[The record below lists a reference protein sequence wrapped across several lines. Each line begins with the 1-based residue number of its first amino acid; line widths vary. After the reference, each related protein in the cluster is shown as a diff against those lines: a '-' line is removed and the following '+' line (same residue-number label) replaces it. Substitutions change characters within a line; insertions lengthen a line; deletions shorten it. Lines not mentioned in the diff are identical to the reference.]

1 MQDIL
6 GRIAAD
12 RSLKK
17 LHQYL
22 EIAGLADT
30 LKGAGPFTLF
40 APNDA
45 AFARTNVEE
54 RLDGTEGLRST
65 LRYHL
70 VHGRYGGGE
79 LSALKATALRTE
91 NGKSLTL
98 VEDEGEVMVDNAR
111 LVQRDIECS
120 NGLVHVIDN
129 VFLPQLSGWYGD
141 EYG

>member
-6 GRIAAD
+6 ERIAAD

-17 LHQYL
+17 LQHYL
-22 EIAGLADT
+22 EVAGLADT

-45 AFARTNVEE
+45 AFARTDVEE
-54 RLDGTEGLRST
+54 RFGGVEGLRST
-65 LRYHL
+65 LSYHL
-70 VHGRYGGGE
+70 VRGRLGGDE
-79 LSALKATALRTE
+79 LAGLRASKLRTE
-91 NGKSLTL
+91 NGKSLSL

-111 LVQRDIECS
+111 LVQRDIECA